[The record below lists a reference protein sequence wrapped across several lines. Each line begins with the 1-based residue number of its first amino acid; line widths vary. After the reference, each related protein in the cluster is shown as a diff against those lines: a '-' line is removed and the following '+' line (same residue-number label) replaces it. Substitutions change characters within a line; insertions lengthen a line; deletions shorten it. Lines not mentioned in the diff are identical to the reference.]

1 VDAQSG
7 HEKTLTGLLPALAGA
22 NLIYGLGMLESGMTF
37 DFGQLVMDHEFARF
51 IKQSVA
57 GIPVSDEMLM
67 VEEIKKVGPFGDF
80 LSLDSTMKYMRG
92 QSQPKLIDRR
102 VRDEWQAMGST
113 TIYERAL
120 VEARRILAEHQVMPL
135 PDGAAEKMRA
145 IVEEAELGLTVR

>member
-1 VDAQSG
+1 MDAQSG

-37 DFGQLVMDHEFARF
+37 DFGQLVMDNEFARF
-51 IKQSVA
+51 IKQSVG
-57 GIPVSDEMLM
+57 GIPVSDETLM

-102 VRDEWQAMGST
+102 VRDEWKAMGST
-113 TIYERAL
+113 TIYDRAL
-120 VEARRILAEHQVMPL
+120 VEARRILAEHQPL
-135 PDGAAEKMRA
+135 PLRDGAAEEMRA
-145 IVEEAELGLTVR
+145 IVEEAELGLAVG